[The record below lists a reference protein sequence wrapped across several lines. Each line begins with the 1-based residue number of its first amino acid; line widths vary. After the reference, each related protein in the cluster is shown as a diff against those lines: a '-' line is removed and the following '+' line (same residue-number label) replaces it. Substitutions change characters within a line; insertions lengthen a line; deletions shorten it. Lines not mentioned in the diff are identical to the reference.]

1 MTTPVEEVLQHYKLP
16 FTLRKDQNE
25 DINTLCDPDWVR
37 NGIYLPVGA
46 GKTATATM
54 VAFHA
59 GLKDLIDQ
67 IIVLCPPI
75 LLRQWV
81 SWLESFNSVE
91 TLLYRG
97 TPAQRKEMSF
107 DKADCIVTTPGLFK
121 NDFARFM
128 EFFSQRRIYLIVD
141 EATCVRQVGTL
152 MYKAAR
158 DFTNTGQKMLSLLTG
173 TTISAP
179 FQAYGYVKLIA
190 PSIYRD
196 YSHFT
201 MVHITRLDQYK
212 TPCAYQNLDLLA
224 KNMAFHTVRREA
236 RDIMDLPDVNYVPVL
251 YDLDPA
257 HMRLYNRV
265 VEELLVTLDDG
276 AILDGLTPQRMRMT
290 AQRVILMPAE
300 FGGEK
305 IKPIG
310 FQLIDDFVTE
320 LGGEKLIIYS
330 NFRSSN
336 ETVFDYCAAAGLN
349 PALVYGGNSSK
360 QSFEEL
366 KRFKSDP
373 ACLALVGNPRSV
385 GIGVDGLQDI
395 CHAVLFLELPTPD
408 EFEQAV
414 GRVDRQGQK
423 IRSVVKI
430 GTANHTVQV
439 SMMRNSLKKE
449 DLVKKVVPTKTSM
462 RKALMG
468 G

>member
-1 MTTPVEEVLQHYKLP
+1 MLTPVEEVLQHYKLP
-16 FTLRKDQNE
+16 FTLRKDQVE
-25 DINTLCDPDWVR
+25 DINTLCDPDWARSGV
-37 NGIYLPVGA
+37 YLPVGA
-46 GKTATATM
+46 GKTVTTTL

-81 SWLESFNSVE
+81 NWLESFDGVE
-91 TLLYRG
+91 VLLYRG
-97 TPAQRKEMSF
+97 TPAQRKEMDF
-107 DKADCIVTTPGLFK
+107 GKADCIVTTPGLFK
-121 NDFARFM
+121 ADFARLLA
-128 EFFSQRRIYLIVD
+128 EFKGRRAFLIVD

-152 MYKAAR
+152 MHKAVR
-158 DFTNTGQKMLSLLTG
+158 DFMNTGQKMLSLLTG

-179 FQAYGYVKLIA
+179 FQAYGYIKLIA

-201 MVHITRLDQYK
+201 MIHITRLDQYK

-236 RDIMDLPDVNYVPVL
+236 RDIMDLPDINYVPVL
-251 YDLDPA
+251 YDLEPA
-257 HMRLYNRV
+257 HTRLYNKV

-276 AILDGLTPQRMRMT
+276 VILDGLSPQRLRMT

-305 IKPIG
+305 IRPVG

-320 LGGEKLIIYS
+320 LGGEKLLIYS

-336 ETVFDYCAAAGLN
+336 EAVFAYCQAAGLN

-366 KRFKSDP
+366 ERFKNDP
-373 ACLALVGNPRSV
+373 NCLVLAGNPSSM
-385 GIGVDGLQDI
+385 GIGVDGLQHV
-395 CHAVLFLELPTPD
+395 CSAALFLELPTPA
-408 EFEQAV
+408 EFKQAV
-414 GRVDRQGQK
+414 GRIERQGQK
-423 IRSVVKI
+423 TKCVVKI

-439 SMMRNSLKKE
+439 SMMKNSLKKE
-449 DLVKKVVPTKTSM
+449 SLAQQVVPTKDTL
-462 RKALMG
+462 RAALMG
-468 G
+468 Q